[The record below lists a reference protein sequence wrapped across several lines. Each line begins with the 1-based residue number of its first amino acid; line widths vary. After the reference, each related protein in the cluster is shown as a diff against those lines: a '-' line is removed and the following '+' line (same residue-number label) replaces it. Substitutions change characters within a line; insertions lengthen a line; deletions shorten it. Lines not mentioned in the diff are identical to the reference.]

1 MRIREPKTTALIFAS
16 GKMVVTGAK
25 SEDDSKLA
33 SRKYA
38 RIIQKLGF
46 NAKFTDFKI
55 QNIVGSCDIK
65 FPIRLEG
72 LASKHHNFSS
82 YEPELFPGLIYRMIK
97 PKIVLLI
104 FVSGKIVLTGA
115 KVREEIYQAFEM
127 IYPVLQGRFYRLPF
141 LSTCMNA
148 NNYPRFPQGLD
159 LWDLPARGDYA
170 RCTAERMQQTS
181 PFYGTDHTCQ
191 RLVHYTVTPTLGH
204 DSRHESY
211 PPKKTDCLALEPSKR
226 PTPSV
231 TCIIFRAFAF
241 PTSQHCTGVQG
252 RGAERNIKAGSF
264 LAFFRHSPRIPLEFI
279 LELARSPTREGYSS
293 PIERLRH
300 DRHGAGR
307 TTKIRPRW
315 SARP

>member
-1 MRIREPKTTALIFAS
+1 MYLLEYLWLCSLRLISQSKEHRGYCQPRLSIGSEDDCSARKKRRIQSKGEYLNGNSAGRGFVTGHASVLTNNAQRFAAVIMRIREPKTTALIFAS

-72 LASKHHNFSS
+72 LASRHHNFSS

-127 IYPVLQGRFYRLPF
+127 IYPVLQGLFMLQHQYIGI
-141 LSTCMNA
+141 MVA
-148 NNYPRFPQGLD
+148 NSDTLRFPESLSALTGMVEIL
-159 LWDLPARGDYA
+159 
-170 RCTAERMQQTS
+170 
-181 PFYGTDHTCQ
+181 H
-191 RLVHYTVTPTLGH
+191 LVYHYFT
-204 DSRHESY
+204 
-211 PPKKTDCLALEPSKR
+211 
-226 PTPSV
+226 
-231 TCIIFRAFAF
+231 
-241 PTSQHCTGVQG
+241 
-252 RGAERNIKAGSF
+252 
-264 LAFFRHSPRIPLEFI
+264 
-279 LELARSPTREGYSS
+279 
-293 PIERLRH
+293 
-300 DRHGAGR
+300 
-307 TTKIRPRW
+307 
-315 SARP
+315 

>member
-72 LASKHHNFSS
+72 LASRHHNFSS

-127 IYPVLQGRFYRLPF
+127 IYPVLQGTLTRHIHIVHSLTSCQISRKSRDFTCRISGPINHLTVDVPLPSSSTHHPTCKSIFAISRF
-141 LSTCMNA
+141 S
-148 NNYPRFPQGLD
+148 
-159 LWDLPARGDYA
+159 
-170 RCTAERMQQTS
+170 
-181 PFYGTDHTCQ
+181 
-191 RLVHYTVTPTLGH
+191 
-204 DSRHESY
+204 
-211 PPKKTDCLALEPSKR
+211 
-226 PTPSV
+226 
-231 TCIIFRAFAF
+231 
-241 PTSQHCTGVQG
+241 
-252 RGAERNIKAGSF
+252 
-264 LAFFRHSPRIPLEFI
+264 
-279 LELARSPTREGYSS
+279 
-293 PIERLRH
+293 
-300 DRHGAGR
+300 
-307 TTKIRPRW
+307 
-315 SARP
+315 